1 MIKISIITAVYNCN
15 NTIAE
20 TIESILSQDYANIE
34 LIVID
39 GGSSDGTL
47 DKLNDYCNQID
58 VLISEP
64 DRGIYDALNK
74 GLGLATGDVI
84 GFLHADDLYF
94 DKGVLTK
101 IVNAFSDK
109 YVDVVYG
116 DLLYVKNESTADVVR
131 YWRSG
136 IFRNEQLKYGWMPPH
151 PTLYLRRSVYE
162 KFGIF
167 NIKYSIS
174 ADYDFMLRIL
184 LNSDTRSLYIPDVLV
199 RMRIGGISNR
209 SLSNIFQKSVED
221 LRIIHHHKVG
231 SFFTLFCKN
240 FRKLNQFLSR

>member
-1 MIKISIITAVYNCN
+1 MNKITIITAVYNCN
-15 NTIAE
+15 NTISD
-20 TIESILSQDYANIE
+20 TIESILSQDYVNIE
-34 LIVID
+34 LIVVD
-39 GGSSDGTL
+39 GGSTDGTL
-47 DKLNDYCNQID
+47 NKLNHYRNQID
-58 VLISEP
+58 VLITEP
-64 DRGIYDALNK
+64 DLGIYDALNK
-74 GLGLATGDVI
+74 GLKSATGDII

-101 IVNAFSDK
+101 IVNAFSDTC
-109 YVDVVYG
+109 VDVVYG
-116 DLLYVKNESTADVVR
+116 DLLYVGNESTADVVR

-136 IFRNEQLKYGWMPPH
+136 TFHNEQLKYGWMPPH
-151 PTLYLRRSVYE
+151 PTLYLRRSIYE
-162 KFGIF
+162 KFGGF

-184 LNSDTRSLYIPDVLV
+184 LNNSLRFFYISDVLV

-221 LRIIHHHKVG
+221 LRIIRHHKVG

>member
-1 MIKISIITAVYNCN
+1 MNKITIITAVYNCN
-15 NTIAE
+15 NTISD
-20 TIESILSQDYANIE
+20 TIESILSQDYVNIE
-34 LIVID
+34 LIVVD
-39 GGSSDGTL
+39 GGSTDGTL
-47 DKLNDYCNQID
+47 NKLNHYRNQID
-58 VLISEP
+58 VLITEP
-64 DRGIYDALNK
+64 DLGIYDALNK
-74 GLGLATGDVI
+74 GLKSATGDII

-101 IVNAFSDK
+101 IVIAFSDTC
-109 YVDVVYG
+109 VDVVYG
-116 DLLYVKNESTADVVR
+116 DLLYVRNESTADVVR

-136 IFRNEQLKYGWMPPH
+136 TFYNEQLKYGWMPPH
-151 PTLYLRRSVYE
+151 PTLYLRRSIYE
-162 KFGIF
+162 KFGGF

-184 LNSDTRSLYIPDVLV
+184 LNNSLRFFYISDVLV

-221 LRIIHHHKVG
+221 LRIIRHHKVG